1 MPSAPLTPSQE
12 SDYVRELAT
21 LFPAQG
27 NWPEAEYVELTD
39 HANRRIEFTDG
50 QLEFLPMLTL
60 VHETLVRFL
69 FLALYHFVDS
79 KKLGEVFSN
88 GIRVRVRPDKIRLP
102 DVLFLHRDH
111 YHVRHSRVWD
121 GADLVMEV
129 ISDAS
134 KDRRR
139 DYETKLADYAEAG
152 ISEYWIIDYQR
163 KRVIV
168 HGLDQGSYTVGNEYS
183 PGQRAASELL
193 DGFSVDV
200 SVLFASAD
208 DVPE

>member
-1 MPSAPLTPSQE
+1 MPSDPLTPSQE
-12 SDYVRELAT
+12 SDYVWEVAT
-21 LFPAQG
+21 LFPTQG
-27 NWPEAEYVELTD
+27 NWPEEEYVELTD

-50 QLEFLPMLTL
+50 RLEFLPMPTL

-102 DVLFLHRDH
+102 DVLFLYKDH

-129 ISDAS
+129 ISDDP

-139 DYETKLADYAEAG
+139 DYETKLADYAGAG
-152 ISEYWIIDYQR
+152 IAEYWIIDYQR
-163 KRVIV
+163 KRIIV
-168 HGLDQGSYTVGNEYS
+168 HCLDQGKYTVGSEYS
-183 PGQRAASELL
+183 PGQQATSDLL
-193 DGFSVDV
+193 NGFSVDAAA
-200 SVLFASAD
+200 LFAAAD
-208 DVPE
+208 DIPK